1 MELSIVVA
9 MASNGVIGR
18 NGDLPWR
25 LPADLQEFKAITMGK
40 PIIMGRLT
48 HESIGRPL
56 PGRENIVLSHD
67 PDYRAQG
74 CRIIN
79 NLKELDDIVKD
90 DEAMIIGGARLYAD
104 VLPVARRLYITEV
117 HADVEGDVSFPE
129 FDRTAWTES
138 RRQRYQADAK
148 NEYDYS
154 FVLLERKPS

>member
-25 LPADLQEFKAITMGK
+25 LPADLKEFKAITMGK

-56 PGRENIVLSHD
+56 PGRENIVLSRD

-74 CRIIN
+74 CRVIN
-79 NLKELDDIVKD
+79 NLKELNDIVKD

-104 VLPVARRLYITEV
+104 ALTVARRLYITEV
-117 HADVEGDVSFPE
+117 HADVEGDVRFPE
-129 FDRTAWTES
+129 FDRTAWMES